1 MKNLPMFLAIAVSM
15 NAGVALAQ
23 KDNMPGHDNMPPGD
37 HAEHDKKK
45 KDADADKKKKDA
57 DKKKKEGAA
66 DKKKPPQ

>member
-1 MKNLPMFLAIAVSM
+1 MKNLTILFAIAVSM
-15 NAGVALAQ
+15 NAGVAFAQ
-23 KDNMPGHDNMPPGD
+23 KDNMPEHDKMPPGD

-57 DKKKKEGAA
+57 DKKKDGDA